1 MIVATSC
8 VGEIDFRPEYVRK
21 LTINGVLRL
30 NESTQVVDIKYNA
43 PRNGTYAE
51 VSEAEVLLYADGL
64 LVGPFKK
71 TAFCRWEIECV
82 PKSGVHYRIEVIVPG
97 LPVVSGETM
106 MP

>member
-1 MIVATSC
+1 MNRIKTAISFFLMIVATSC

-21 LTINGVLRL
+21 LTINGLLRL

-64 LVGPFKK
+64 LVGPS
-71 TAFCRWEIECV
+71 IE
-82 PKSGVHYRIEVIVPG
+82 PFATI
-97 LPVVSGETM
+97 
-106 MP
+106 

>member
-1 MIVATSC
+1 MNRIKTAISFFLMIVATSC

-51 VSEAEVLLYADGL
+51 VSEAEVLLYADG
-64 LVGPFKK
+64 K
-71 TAFCRWEIECV
+71 
-82 PKSGVHYRIEVIVPG
+82 
-97 LPVVSGETM
+97 
-106 MP
+106 